1 MNRANEEI
9 PIIVETMIASIANCN
24 PLLSAI
30 FSSYSTYSNNIA
42 HRAIQKV
49 LEEFSKRISKIE
61 NIINKD
67 YLQSNE
73 FNSLSYRT
81 FIKAAT
87 EVRNEKLEIF
97 AIFLTQ
103 SVLLKDV
110 EISDKFMFLETL
122 DKIDI
127 EHIYFL
133 QRLSGRNTFK
143 DFEHDKGWQ
152 GEKEEL
158 IELNIVRERFFLLC
172 DYLTN
177 IGLVSR
183 IEKFRIEEGCLYMN
197 REYFVSIYGMELL
210 RFIENSKELY

>member
-1 MNRANEEI
+1 
-9 PIIVETMIASIANCN
+9 
-24 PLLSAI
+24 
-30 FSSYSTYSNNIA
+30 
-42 HRAIQKV
+42 
-49 LEEFSKRISKIE
+49 
-61 NIINKD
+61 
-67 YLQSNE
+67 
-73 FNSLSYRT
+73 
-81 FIKAAT
+81 
-87 EVRNEKLEIF
+87 
-97 AIFLTQ
+97 
-103 SVLLKDV
+103 
-110 EISDKFMFLETL
+110 MFLATL
-122 DKIDI
+122 DKIDV

-152 GEKEEL
+152 GEKEKL

-183 IEKFRIEEGCLYMN
+183 IEKCRLEEECLDMN